1 MSSTDVLE
9 LLVDR
14 YANVPAPAP
23 SAELAARMDAGW
35 VGAPA
40 GDDDHGAVVVPFVA
54 PRRVRLRYLVAAMV
68 ATFVAFS
75 GLAVAGALPDPVQR
89 GVASVVSHLGIDL
102 PTPDPST
109 PSHPGSGD
117 GGNPSN
123 PGSDGS
129 SPSGGSPSGGG
140 GGSSNGSSTGAA
152 TTTVP
157 GPTGTV
163 GGLDVT
169 PTVPPTTLPRGLDL
183 PPLTVPPLTVPPL
196 TIPDTLTLPPILGL
210 PPIVLPLPPITIPTL
225 PPLQLP
231 GL

>member
-1 MSSTDVLE
+1 MSSNDVLE

-14 YANVPAPAP
+14 YASVPAPTP
-23 SAELAARMDAGW
+23 SAELEARMDAGW
-35 VGAPA
+35 VGTAA
-40 GDDDHGAVVVPFVA
+40 ADDAAVVVPFVA
-54 PRRVRLRYLVAAMV
+54 PRRARLRYLVAAMV

-75 GLAVAGALPDPVQR
+75 GLAAAGALPDPVQR

-117 GGNPSN
+117 GGSTSN

-129 SPSGGSPSGGG
+129 SPSGGSPSGGDG
-140 GGSSNGSSTGAA
+140 GGSSNGSSSGAA

-157 GPTGTV
+157 GATGAI

-169 PTVPPTTLPRGLDL
+169 PTVPPTTLPQGLD
-183 PPLTVPPLTVPPL
+183 VPPPTPPQLTLPPL